1 MKKDLFHSQE
11 EVIKR
16 YHGGRVKFVFDGDSA
31 GSVYTFGT
39 HKKEDCFLPSEEKN
53 AMVLGFAS
61 EIFGSCSFAELSS
74 DAFWE
79 DHFTVDYPESSA
91 WRSSCPSRL
100 DDFAT
105 SYGIEGQHFS
115 LFEYPKNFVR
125 VCDNT
130 NLAKAL
136 WNEGYYVISTQ
147 HYLMMKMDYNGI
159 DSSSSSEYLNIRS
172 KWCGDNNQVGFTAFD
187 TAWNNR
193 VLTLYQPL
201 LEFIFQNDI

>member
-1 MKKDLFHSQE
+1 MKRDLCYSQE
-11 EVIKR
+11 EVIER
-16 YHGGRVKFVFDGDSA
+16 YHGGRVKFVFDGGSA
-31 GSVYTFGT
+31 GSVYAFGT

-53 AMVLGFAS
+53 AMVMGS
-61 EIFGSCSFAELSS
+61 TSGIFGSCSFTEPSS

-91 WRSSCPSRL
+91 WRSSYPFCL
-100 DDFAT
+100 DDLAT

-115 LFEYPKNFVR
+115 LFEYPKNFIR
-125 VCDNT
+125 VCDDT

-147 HYLMMKMDYNGI
+147 HYLMLKMDCN
-159 DSSSSSEYLNIRS
+159 DTDSSSSEYLNIRS
-172 KWCGDNNQVGFTAFD
+172 KWCGENNQVGFTAFD

-193 VLTLYQPL
+193 VSTLYQPL
-201 LEFIFQNDI
+201 LIFIFQNNL